1 MGFEFRDGSE
11 CQGVRA
17 AASLNARLHE
27 AAFRAHVP
35 LKAIFE
41 LTKRCNLDCLHCY
54 IAGDRSELPTTRW
67 LALVDELAAS
77 GCMTIDLSGGEL
89 TLRDDWLTIARRV
102 REKRITLTVLT
113 NGTLLTDSQVDELAG
128 LKPAVVAISLY
139 GATPAV
145 HDQITGVMG
154 SFENSVRALR
164 TLRRAG
170 IRCRVSSVLM
180 NENFSEFPGII
191 SLASDL
197 GCSFVFDPTV
207 APRQDGRLDVLSH
220 RVSVSRLK
228 EFYSHVLLEGRTR
241 EYMNENFSEFPGIIS
256 LASDLGCSFVFDP
269 TVAPLQD
276 GRLDVLSHRVSVSR
290 LKEFYSH
297 VLLEGRTREYEVAR
311 QDLVPRSAKGPC
323 GAGFTLAYVQANGL
337 VNPCVG
343 LEPAF
348 GSVAEET
355 FPDVWRSP
363 TAARFRESAI
373 RVTGKCAACE
383 VAGACTTRCPRLAQA
398 EDGDMTGPSSRAC
411 EVTRMVLEWRQELD
425 TYSASGMRSRDGV
438 AGAAH
443 GALRSALNRG

>member
-54 IAGDRSELPTTRW
+54 IAGDRNELPTTRW

-139 GATPAV
+139 GATPTV

-170 IRCRVSSVLM
+170 ISCRVSSVL
-180 NENFSEFPGII
+180 
-191 SLASDL
+191 
-197 GCSFVFDPTV
+197 
-207 APRQDGRLDVLSH
+207 
-220 RVSVSRLK
+220 
-228 EFYSHVLLEGRTR
+228 
-241 EYMNENFSEFPGIIS
+241 MNENFSEFPGIIS

>member
-1 MGFEFRDGSE
+1 
-11 CQGVRA
+11 
-17 AASLNARLHE
+17 
-27 AAFRAHVP
+27 
-35 LKAIFE
+35 
-41 LTKRCNLDCLHCY
+41 
-54 IAGDRSELPTTRW
+54 
-67 LALVDELAAS
+67 
-77 GCMTIDLSGGEL
+77 
-89 TLRDDWLTIARRV
+89 
-102 REKRITLTVLT
+102 
-113 NGTLLTDSQVDELAG
+113 
-128 LKPAVVAISLY
+128 
-139 GATPAV
+139 
-145 HDQITGVMG
+145 MG

-220 RVSVSRLK
+220 RVSVSRL
-228 EFYSHVLLEGRTR
+228 R
-241 EYMNENFSEFPGIIS
+241 
-256 LASDLGCSFVFDP
+256 
-269 TVAPLQD
+269 
-276 GRLDVLSHRVSVSR
+276 
-290 LKEFYSH
+290 EFYSH

-311 QDLVPRSAKGPC
+311 QELVPRSAKGPC

-355 FPDVWRSP
+355 FGDVWRSP

-373 RVTGKCAACE
+373 RVTGKCATCE

-411 EVTRMVLEWRQELD
+411 ELTRMVLDWRQELD
-425 TYSASGMRSRDGV
+425 TYSTSGIGSRDGA
-438 AGAAH
+438 AGAVR
-443 GALRSALNRG
+443 GAPQSVLNRG